1 MSLKAY
7 VMIEGALQIVVI
19 SIKAAHNTFLK
30 ITSKVLNKVKT
41 LALLFSLVKIGYLLM
56 QACTVNTN
64 GCLTY
69 IYEWK
74 LALKLH

>member
-41 LALLFSLVKIGYLLM
+41 LAFIFFGQNKVSFDAGMHCKHKWM
-56 QACTVNTN
+56 FN
-64 GCLTY
+64 
-69 IYEWK
+69 
-74 LALKLH
+74 LHI